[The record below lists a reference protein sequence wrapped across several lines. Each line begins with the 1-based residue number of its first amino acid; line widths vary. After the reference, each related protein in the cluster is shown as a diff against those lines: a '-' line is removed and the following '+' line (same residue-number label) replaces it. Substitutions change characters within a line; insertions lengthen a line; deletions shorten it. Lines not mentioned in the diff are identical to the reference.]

1 MNIIEK
7 LIDFVMSNPLIA
19 IVIIGALFSAMG
31 KGQKKDGTN
40 RMPDFGG
47 SGQVGTA
54 GQAESRRYDDED
66 DEVEAPVYM
75 DSKGRTDHSREGA
88 DREDAGAWADDRMAE
103 MEHQLAAIERTTRQM
118 SAGTSA
124 SLHGRSNSR
133 SAASSSITDN
143 ELGGSSDFINPEDAL
158 KGVAWAEILGP
169 PRAKR
174 PYGGRS

>member
-31 KGQKKDGTN
+31 KGQKKGGTN

-47 SGQVGTA
+47 SGQAGTA

-66 DEVEAPVYM
+66 EAPVYM
-75 DSKGRTDHSREGA
+75 DSKGRTDHSRGGA

-103 MEHQLAAIERTTRQM
+103 HQLAAIDRTTRQM

-143 ELGGSSDFINPEDAL
+143 EIGGPSDFINPEDAL